1 MCGSWSRE
9 RGYTVDSTAV
19 VGGGGRG
26 RGSGGQYIVATSA
39 TSAAV
44 VNVCSGGQYI
54 VAMPTHQR
62 RRSMCAVRGRGSGG
76 QCVTMPTRQRRWS
89 VCGGGQYIVAS
100 SAAVVVNI

>member
-9 RGYTVDSTAV
+9 RGYAVDSTAV

-44 VNVCSGGQYI
+44 V
-54 VAMPTHQR
+54 
-62 RRSMCAVRGRGSGG
+62 
-76 QCVTMPTRQRRWS
+76 S
-89 VCGGGQYIVAS
+89 V
-100 SAAVVVNI
+100 